1 MTMSTNL
8 PVELTQLAAG
18 LEKALQLSPVSGTPF
33 IKLDKGGDWVFGS
46 DGYEVRDG
54 LWAINPKSFIWGYI
68 AWGAGELLG
77 EEMVSMGAPAI
88 DPEDLPV
95 HASAKR
101 GWEKQ
106 VGLQMQALSGE
117 FKGQQVIYKS
127 SSKGGKAAILEMVAK
142 VVPRIKGGDDDIVP
156 VVALESTSYAHK
168 EFGKINTPIL
178 AIDHWT
184 SMDGGTADEV
194 KDEPE
199 PEAPTKRRRIAG

>member
-1 MTMSTNL
+1 MSTSNL
-8 PVELTQLAAG
+8 PRELNQLASG

-88 DPEDLPV
+88 DPEDLPA

-127 SSKGGKAAILEMVAK
+127 SSKGGKTAILEMVAK
-142 VVPRIKGGDDDIVP
+142 VVPRIKSGDDDIVP

-184 SMDGGTADEV
+184 SMDGGAADVE
-194 KDEPE
+194 DEPE
-199 PEAPTKRRRIAG
+199 PEAPRKRRRIAG